1 MLKSSNACNTL
12 IKEKLKFKILT
23 LTEEQQYALL
33 IAARKIRKKSLEQ
46 KREFYGNARQTE

>member
-1 MLKSSNACNTL
+1 MLKSSSACNTL
-12 IKEKLKFKILT
+12 IKEKLKSKILT

-46 KREFYGNARQTE
+46 KREFYGNAR